1 MGAHRAR
8 HRGAPGTPG
17 TDQHRT
23 VSELLAQAAEY
34 QPPPRRL
41 PQTALATPAFAAGPT
56 ATRAVPPPARVPS
69 STPARPSY
77 PPLPPAPRAS
87 RPIRSPR
94 AMPAPR
100 SRHGVP
106 APRSPRSAFAVVAAS
121 AVGAGTA
128 AASMSGAFAAVPN
141 APARD
146 LGDTQSFSRPAV
158 QSADLD
164 TTSGP
169 VTGGAFH
176 AASASLVSSVPEAA
190 PATATV
196 MAADLHQTD
205 ARQIADLSRAVDLD
219 RAQSAALAAT
229 RAAQAVQSA
238 LVNKVSSLTGVTPL
252 FDASSPVAAKALTT
266 AIGKMGVPYVWGAV
280 GPNAFDCS
288 GLVMW
293 SYRKQGINLPRTAA
307 QQSQVGTPVSRSQ
320 LRAGDL
326 VFFYSPVSH
335 VGIYLGNNKILNASE
350 SGQPVKVS
358 SMAHMPFHNARRIT

>member
-1 MGAHRAR
+1 M
-8 HRGAPGTPG
+8 
-17 TDQHRT
+17 
-23 VSELLAQAAEY
+23 
-34 QPPPRRL
+34 
-41 PQTALATPAFAAGPT
+41 
-56 ATRAVPPPARVPS
+56 
-69 STPARPSY
+69 
-77 PPLPPAPRAS
+77 
-87 RPIRSPR
+87 
-94 AMPAPR
+94 
-100 SRHGVP
+100 P

-128 AASMSGAFAAVPN
+128 AASMSGAFAAIPG

-146 LGDTQSFSRPAV
+146 LSDTQSFSRPAFAPV
-158 QSADLD
+158 DLA
-164 TTSGP
+164 TTDGP
-169 VTGGAFH
+169 VTGGGAFR
-176 AASASLVSSVPEAA
+176 AAPASLVSSVPAAA
-190 PATATV
+190 PTNATV

-219 RAQSAALAAT
+219 RAQSVQQAAART
-229 RAAQAVQSA
+229 AQAVQSA
-238 LVNKVSSLTGVTPL
+238 LFHKVSSLTGVTPL
-252 FDASSPVAAKALTT
+252 FDASSPTAAKALTT
-266 AIGKMGVPYVWGAV
+266 AITKMGVPYVWGAV

-307 QQSQVGTPVSRSQ
+307 QQSRVGTPVSRSQ

-358 SMAHMPFHNARRIT
+358 SMANMPFHNARRIT

>member
-1 MGAHRAR
+1 
-8 HRGAPGTPG
+8 
-17 TDQHRT
+17 
-23 VSELLAQAAEY
+23 
-34 QPPPRRL
+34 
-41 PQTALATPAFAAGPT
+41 
-56 ATRAVPPPARVPS
+56 
-69 STPARPSY
+69 
-77 PPLPPAPRAS
+77 
-87 RPIRSPR
+87 
-94 AMPAPR
+94 
-100 SRHGVP
+100 
-106 APRSPRSAFAVVAAS
+106 VVAAS

-128 AASMSGAFAAVPN
+128 AASMSGAFAAIPN

-146 LGDTQSFSRPAV
+146 LSDTQSFSRPAIAPV
-158 QSADLD
+158 DLA
-164 TTSGP
+164 TTDGP

-176 AASASLVSSVPEAA
+176 AAPASLVSSVPATA
-190 PATATV
+190 PTNATV

-219 RAQSAALAAT
+219 RAQSVQQAAART
-229 RAAQAVQSA
+229 AQAVQSS
-238 LVNKVSSLTGVTPL
+238 LFHKVSSLTGVTPL
-252 FDASSPVAAKALTT
+252 FDGSSPVGAKALTT
-266 AIGKMGVPYVWGAV
+266 AISKMGVPYVWGAV

-307 QQSQVGTPVSRSQ
+307 QQSRVGTPVSRSQ

-358 SMAHMPFHNARRIT
+358 SMANMPFHNARRIT